1 MAYSKENYKK
11 KKIDSIVEELNNKL
25 DDFKN
30 NDKTY
35 KEFLDTTTKFHN
47 YSINNIMLIA
57 SQNPEATAVAGYK
70 AWKNKFDRQVQ
81 KGSKSI
87 NIIAPIVQKRNVEIK
102 DNNGNLIRDSNGNP
116 KTERKPV
123 ITGYRAH
130 NVFDVADT
138 KGKPLITAKDLI
150 KNEFENSND
159 YKDLYNEFKDYIN
172 DELTP
177 SVKEKHILDDPV
189 LSSSVKGYYVPKTDE
204 IVISDALSY
213 DMRFKT
219 LIHEYAHSQLHN
231 DDIGQTQT
239 PENSKSLKEIEA
251 ESSAYV
257 VANYYGL
264 DTSDYS
270 LGYISGWGQNI
281 SDDELKDH
289 IKNIHS
295 FAKTTIEEINSLPE
309 FSQYIDK
316 KLESEMNKDIYKDL
330 STMIDTNL
338 KNGFDKITIIKGNLI
353 NDYGLNEVSDNSF
366 ENDDFKVNIDY
377 KGFNTNHSQDKAK
390 IELINKHDNSQNR
403 DYNFT
408 QTYNRNVINNTTTIF
423 VQDDDNEDKNKKYIH
438 ERDIDGNI
446 LEQKH
451 KLSPQDEIVSFENFV
466 NKSVEENGLKD
477 TLRQFVSNGV
487 LMGYELNVDNID
499 YTNETYFSMNKN
511 QQNGQRSSMTAKLE
525 HDINENIYID
535 FKIKNSA
542 GIKNLS
548 FTESNE
554 EFNKDE
560 QSKEIE
566 TKQEEEI
573 DI

>member
-35 KEFLDTTTKFHN
+35 KEFLDTTAKFHN

-172 DELTP
+172 DKLTP

-219 LIHEYAHSQLHN
+219 LIHEYAHSQLHK

-295 FAKTTIEEINSLPE
+295 FAKSTIEEINSLPE

-353 NDYGLNEVSDNSF
+353 NDYGLNKVSDNSF

-377 KGFNTNHSQDKAK
+377 KGFNTNHSQDKVK

-566 TKQEEEI
+566 AKQEEEI

>member
-1 MAYSKENYKK
+1 M
-11 KKIDSIVEELNNKL
+11 
-25 DDFKN
+25 
-30 NDKTY
+30 
-35 KEFLDTTTKFHN
+35 
-47 YSINNIMLIA
+47 
-57 SQNPEATAVAGYK
+57 
-70 AWKNKFDRQVQ
+70 
-81 KGSKSI
+81 

-102 DNNGNLIRDSNGNP
+102 DNNGNLIRDNNGNP

-150 KNEFENSND
+150 KTEFENSND

-177 SVKEKHILDDPV
+177 SVEEKHVLDDPS
-189 LSSSVKGYYVPKTDE
+189 LSNGAKGYYVPKTDE
-204 IVISDALSY
+204 IVISDDLSY

-239 PENSKSLKEIEA
+239 SEHSKSLKEIEA

-270 LGYISGWGQNI
+270 LGYLSGWGQNI

-338 KNGFDKITIIKGNLI
+338 KNGFDKITIIKGNLV
-353 NDYGLNEVSDNSF
+353 NDYGLNEISENSY

-377 KGFNTNHSQDKAK
+377 KGFNTNNSQDKAK
-390 IELINKHDNSQNR
+390 IELINKHDDSQNR

-446 LEQKH
+446 LEEKH

-499 YTNETYFSMNKN
+499 NTNETYFSMNKN
-511 QQNGQRSSMTAKLE
+511 QQNGQRSNMTAKLE
-525 HDINENIYID
+525 HDTNENVYID

-542 GIKNLS
+542 GIKNIS
-548 FTESNE
+548 YTESNE

-560 QSKEIE
+560 QNKEIE
-566 TKQEEEI
+566 NKQEEEI